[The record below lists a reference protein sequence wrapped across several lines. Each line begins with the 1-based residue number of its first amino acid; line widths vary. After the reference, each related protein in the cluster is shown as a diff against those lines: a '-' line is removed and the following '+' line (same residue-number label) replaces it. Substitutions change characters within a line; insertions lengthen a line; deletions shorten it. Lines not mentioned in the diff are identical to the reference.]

1 MLEFVIFDWVV
12 LGLGEIEVVVIVL
25 SVNFVDVLVV
35 FGWYFIFE
43 GY

>member
-1 MLEFVIFDWVV
+1 MVIFDWVV